1 METNIES
8 LYNFLKDVSI
18 PSLSEIQKQISV
30 EELREKGIYESKFSF
45 YNDKSPGNDGLKKE
59 FNQTFWQDVKN
70 ILFNSLQ
77 EYK

>member
-45 YNDKSPGNDGLKKE
+45 YNKSPGNDGLKKE